1 MSQWSVNLKNY
12 AAAKKRNIKNV
23 RRVFVFNAY
32 SSVVRRTPVDTG
44 RARGNW
50 NVSLNQ
56 PDNTTGNKERIRSM
70 NFKSLPEAQGD
81 ESYFITNNLPYIT
94 KLEDGGYPNPPK
106 KPTGKTVN
114 GYSRQAPNGMVAVT
128 IAEVDN
134 LFSAAVREA
143 DND

>member
-1 MSQWSVNLKNY
+1 
-12 AAAKKRNIKNV
+12 
-23 RRVFVFNAY
+23 
-32 SSVVRRTPVDTG
+32 
-44 RARGNW
+44 
-50 NVSLNQ
+50 
-56 PDNTTGNKERIRSM
+56 M

-143 DND
+143 GND